1 MTKVIK
7 GAYRYCPER
16 YIGKERAVKAFVS
29 GWMDHIPTPK
39 PFLRGKHFLTDFVE
53 TSKEVVMAKLKYSKL
68 FEPGVIGRMQVKNRI
83 VLPPCTTNFAGPTGE
98 VTDRLISYYAERARG
113 GAGLLIIEN
122 TQVKYP
128 EGKNVSCQLRLD
140 NDKYIPGC
148 QELAD
153 AIHLYGAKVFQQ
165 IHHAGRQ
172 VHNTEGVQPV
182 APSAIPCGFLQIP
195 VRELTTAEIWDLV
208 ERFSETA
215 LRVKKS
221 GMDGVEFHGAHGYLL
236 GEFMSPHTNQRIDEW
251 GGTFERRMKFLTE
264 IVKRTRQKVGPDFPL
279 CLRYSA
285 DEFVPGGLTLDDGK
299 QIAKLAES
307 LGINVLHV
315 SSGIY
320 ESIPMLLE
328 TMRFKEGWR
337 VYLAEEVRKV
347 VKVPVITVGQIKT
360 PAFAEKVLQDGKADF
375 VALGRPLIADPYWPN
390 KAREGKDEEIRK
402 CISCNS
408 CIGGHVFNDLY
419 MRCAVNPVVGRERLE
434 GWVELKPATK
444 KKKVTIVG
452 GGPAGMEAARV
463 AALRGHDVTLYEKE
477 RELGGQVTVAALA
490 PGRDKLNYI
499 LEYCVPQLKAVGA
512 KVEIGKTVDEKLIR
526 AVKPDVLIVATGA
539 DPLIPDTPCSW
550 GKSVLIYWDVL
561 TGKSSVIG
569 EKVVVAGGGVGGCEV
584 ALHIAQQGKK
594 VTIVEM
600 LDELALD
607 EEPITRFD
615 LLTNQL
621 PEAGVQSLTGRTITE
636 ISDKG
641 VTVLDHH
648 GRKTVIEADSVV
660 IALGTKSVETLA
672 EKAKDIVP
680 EVYFIGD
687 SKKPRKVLDAIY
699 EGAAIARL
707 I

>member
-1 MTKVIK
+1 M
-7 GAYRYCPER
+7 E
-16 YIGKERAVKAFVS
+16 
-29 GWMDHIPTPK
+29 
-39 PFLRGKHFLTDFVE
+39 
-53 TSKEVVMAKLKYSKL
+53 KLKYQKL
-68 FEPGVIGRMQVKNRI
+68 FEPGMIGRVKVKNRI
-83 VLPPCTTNFAGPTGE
+83 VLPPCTTNFAGPSGE

-140 NDKYIPGC
+140 NDKYIPGY
-148 QELAD
+148 QELTD
-153 AIHLYGAKVFQQ
+153 AVHFYGARVFQQ

-172 VHNTEGVQPV
+172 VHNTEGVEPK

-195 VRELTTAEIWDLV
+195 VRELTSAEIWDLV

-236 GEFMSPHTNQRIDEW
+236 GEFLSPHTNQRIDEW
-251 GGTFERRMKFLTE
+251 GGTFDRRMKFLIE

-299 QIAKLAES
+299 QIARLAES

-315 SSGIY
+315 SAGIY
-320 ESIPMLLE
+320 ESMQTLLE

-337 VYLAEEVRKV
+337 VYISEEIRKI
-347 VKVPVITVGQIKT
+347 VKIPVITVGQIKT
-360 PAFAEKVLQDGKADF
+360 PAFAEKVLADGKADF
-375 VALGRPLIADPYWPN
+375 IALGRPLIADPYWPN

-402 CISCNS
+402 CISCNTG

-419 MRCAVNPVVGRERLE
+419 MRCAVNPVVGRERLS
-434 GWVELKPATK
+434 GWVELNPAPK
-444 KKKVTIVG
+444 KKKVMVVG

-463 AALRGHDVTLYEKE
+463 AALRGHDVTLYEKTE
-477 RELGGQVTVAALA
+477 ELGGQIKVAALA

-499 LEYCVPQLKAVGA
+499 TEYYLPQLKNTGV
-512 KVEIGKTVDEKLIR
+512 KIEFGKAVDENLIR
-526 AVKPDVLIVATGA
+526 AAKPEVLIAATGA
-539 DPLIPDTPCSW
+539 EPLVPDIPCTW
-550 GKSVLIYWDVL
+550 GKSVLMYWDVL
-561 TGKSSVIG
+561 TSKSKVTG
-569 EKVVVAGGGVGGCEV
+569 ENVVVAGGGVGGCEV
-584 ALHIAQQGKK
+584 ALYLAQQGKK

-600 LDELALD
+600 FDELALD

-615 LLTNQL
+615 LLAHQL
-621 PEAGVQSLTGRTITE
+621 PEAGIQSLTGRMITE
-636 ISDKG
+636 IDDKG
-641 VTVLDHH
+641 VTVLDHY
-648 GRKTVIEADSVV
+648 GRKTVTPADSVV
-660 IALGTKSVETLA
+660 VALGTKSVETLA
-672 EKAKDIVP
+672 EMAKDIVP
-680 EVYFIGD
+680 EVYVIGD
-687 SKKPRKVLDAIY
+687 SKKPRKVIDAIS